1 MPLVR
6 PWRVGGT
13 RAHSKPV
20 SEPSEQSDD
29 IPSRR
34 IAGRV
39 DEHRWPEAACG
50 GPWSRCSCVCGR
62 RGGGTRGAD
71 PPVDD
76 GPGASCGGTR
86 GQLACRT
93 DALALGARS
102 RTRCAAGG
110 RSAGLV
116 MNLRIAITA
125 DPYLPVPPRLYG
137 GIERVVALL
146 VAGLVRKGHEV
157 TLIAHPDSRTPAS
170 LIGYGVPPHTGTAA
184 RVREL
189 IQVGSAL
196 VRLSATVDV
205 IHSFGR
211 LAALVPV
218 LPMRGVKKI
227 QSYQRPIPWTGV
239 RRAAAL
245 GGDSILFTGCSTSL
259 YAPANG
265 AAAGTRWRTVFNCVD
280 PSAYVPVMRVQ
291 ADAPLAFLG
300 RIERI
305 KGTHHAVHIAK
316 AAGRRLVIAGNVAD
330 QDYFRAEVAPHIDS
344 RLVRYVGEV
353 DDAAKNRLLGAAA
366 ALLMPIEWDEPFG
379 IVMAEA
385 FACGTPV
392 IGFSRG
398 SVPEVVRDGVN
409 GFLARGVAEATQA
422 VARLDRIN
430 RGAVRR
436 DCEQR
441 FSSDAIV
448 AAYEDIYREAVG

>member
-1 MPLVR
+1 M
-6 PWRVGGT
+6 
-13 RAHSKPV
+13 S
-20 SEPSEQSDD
+20 
-29 IPSRR
+29 
-34 IAGRV
+34 
-39 DEHRWPEAACG
+39 
-50 GPWSRCSCVCGR
+50 
-62 RGGGTRGAD
+62 
-71 PPVDD
+71 
-76 GPGASCGGTR
+76 
-86 GQLACRT
+86 
-93 DALALGARS
+93 
-102 RTRCAAGG
+102 
-110 RSAGLV
+110 
-116 MNLRIAITA
+116 LRIAITA

-146 VAGLVRKGHEV
+146 VSGLVRRGHDV
-157 TLIAHPDSRTPAS
+157 TLVAHPDSQTPAE
-170 LIGYGVPPHTGTAA
+170 LIGYGVPPHTGIPA

-189 IQVGSAL
+189 LQVGSAL
-196 VRLSATVDV
+196 VRLSGAVDV

-211 LAALVPV
+211 LAALAPV

-239 RRAAAL
+239 RRAARL
-245 GGDSILFTGCSTSL
+245 GGASILFTGCSTSL
-259 YAPANG
+259 YGSANG

-280 PSAYVPVMRVQ
+280 PSTYAAVTHVP

-305 KGTHHAVHIAK
+305 KGTHTAIHIAK
-316 AAGRRLVIAGNVAD
+316 AAGRSLVIAGNVAD
-330 QDYFRAEVAPHIDS
+330 QAYFDAEVAPHIDG

-353 DDAAKNRLLGAAA
+353 DDAAKNRVLGASA

-409 GFLARGVAEATQA
+409 GFLAGTVAEASRA
-422 VARLDRIN
+422 VQRLHRIDRDM
-430 RGAVRR
+430 VRR

-448 AAYEDIYREAVG
+448 RAYEDIYREALG